1 MTPRSGPAC
10 AGRTLTTLERT
21 NQERESRHDHDKEAK
36 FMADIK
42 DAAPEMVSAFFG
54 FDNAVFKKDT
64 GTSTLRPAN

>member
-1 MTPRSGPAC
+1 
-10 AGRTLTTLERT
+10 
-21 NQERESRHDHDKEAK
+21 
-36 FMADIK
+36 MADIK